1 MAQRTK
7 KTIPYYLF
15 KHPKSKKSKR
25 SPEEAEIYAQLA
37 SIYANRYFYQQGDKK
52 SPYVYSPTY
61 SKPVEV
67 IKPITTRFIYEYLIC
82 HQEAVMTYKGRL
94 ITYEEYLAEI
104 DEYDQAVLTFL
115 EAGFPVTLPQ
125 FLGIIKITVQKINK
139 YSFVLKSKVPKK
151 IITLDWQNRFLRNR
165 LLNVINPNWLN
176 IRIINKKFLKKLYLE
191 LPQKEGIF
199 SVKFGENNLSKKL

>member
-1 MAQRTK
+1 
-7 KTIPYYLF
+7 
-15 KHPKSKKSKR
+15 
-25 SPEEAEIYAQLA
+25 
-37 SIYANRYFYQQGDKK
+37 
-52 SPYVYSPTY
+52 
-61 SKPVEV
+61 
-67 IKPITTRFIYEYLIC
+67 
-82 HQEAVMTYKGRL
+82 MTYKGRL